1 MPRSDIQR
9 RARTAIFRSA
19 ILSPQSLSL
28 GLISILGAGLSIE
41 FLGASP
47 IVWLIFGAIAEIVYL
62 GSTVTDV
69 KANSRA
75 VAQMFQR
82 EFNPAE
88 IKNRHARQRLEQSLE
103 YYRNMQVLA
112 TQTAG
117 ARRIQIDATIRE
129 VDDWVEQIFRI
140 AKRIDNFKE
149 NTLIA
154 RDHLR
159 VPDEIKMLQQRLAT
173 ETDAGIQDELADAI
187 SIKYTQLQNLEAL
200 ENNIK
205 RADIQLDNTLSA
217 LATVYT
223 QLQLLDSKSIQGGRA
238 HRIKEEINHE
248 VLSLKDMVDAID
260 DVQSTSSYTFT
271 AQAS

>member
-28 GLISILGAGLSIE
+28 GLISILGAGLGIE

-47 IVWLIFGAIAEIVYL
+47 IVWLIFGAIAEVAYL
-62 GSTVTDV
+62 GSTLTDV

-112 TQTAG
+112 AQTAG
-117 ARRIQIDATIRE
+117 ARRVQIDATIGE

-173 ETDAGIQDELADAI
+173 
-187 SIKYTQLQNLEAL
+187 S
-200 ENNIK
+200 
-205 RADIQLDNTLSA
+205 
-217 LATVYT
+217 
-223 QLQLLDSKSIQGGRA
+223 
-238 HRIKEEINHE
+238 
-248 VLSLKDMVDAID
+248 
-260 DVQSTSSYTFT
+260 
-271 AQAS
+271 